1 MSEAAPAPPPGSQE
15 LRPTNVFLSAGLDAG
30 EWVEQI
36 RHAFQAA
43 GPGYQVVKYSANLP
57 LTDGEFDPELRDV
70 DAAIVLLSPGYLS
83 TYQAISTEYPAIVRH
98 EREDGLPVFRVA
110 VTPDIE
116 GTLEKLSIDLSQL
129 VIDTPLQEMDEA
141 ERGHT
146 LALLVRNVETALA
159 GTRRTEAHA
168 ESEAGSE
175 PLERS
180 ADIRR
185 DDASEPASESPN
197 PFEQY
202 RFTALLSDV
211 LKLASEYAD
220 SAPSSM
226 PVSTSTLLLSLMA
239 FGARKVDTQWGG
251 WLYRRIGD
259 ENFPDLFQQF
269 FDDYQIKSGARYG
282 RPTTLTAGTAMVLTW
297 GRAIAQ
303 LTKGTDEIDCRHL
316 IAALLTDK
324 RGAKQSGALRRL
336 EMRGFAATDLR
347 KEFFDVV
354 RGKGDD
360 DAQWS
365 KILLGRELRVYRMA
379 GFHADDTRGEDLLGI
394 EQDVLAFATL
404 IAAHSV
410 TPPLSIGLFGEWG
423 SGKSFF
429 MRHLRNAV
437 AGLARDA
444 ARSGQMQRDLP
455 FYKRIVQIE
464 FNAWHYVEGNLWA
477 SLVEHIFHNLK
488 IPGDPPSVSE
498 ALQQRLMDGVEFT
511 GKVRAQAN
519 EEVQRAQREVDA
531 ARERVSAAELE
542 HERQRDALAELAAKE
557 VASDLTVKE
566 VRAAVGPVLE
576 RLGASTAEAGVHELL
591 GALSDAR
598 TLMERGRSV
607 FLPLVRAPKGER
619 RRRTALLL
627 MVMFLG
633 PAIYWLVG
641 AAVGMLGDAAMA
653 QLSAFASG
661 AAALLTAGA
670 VWVRSQ
676 VKWGSDR
683 LAEVEKAQREVD
695 RRLAEK
701 QAEQTRELRALQERL
716 RLAQADYEAARR
728 SELESEKRAAE
739 ARAKLEDSSVARLVA
754 SFIEDRAASTD
765 YRKHLGVLALVRNDF
780 ETLSGLIEEE
790 NWRLSPPGHDDDR
803 YPHTTRFKELEEEGR
818 QAESRIN
825 RIVLYIDDL
834 DRCPPNKVVEV
845 LQAVHLLL
853 AFPLFVVVVGVDA
866 RWVKRSLEVRYRE
879 LLHGGDAQA
888 KDSVAPAELLI
899 GKATTDDYL
908 EKIFQVPF
916 WLRPMDETHT
926 GRMVRSL
933 LEGSVAAPA
942 SAQASTQAAE
952 GSAQHEV
959 AASSDAL
966 LAETARH
973 VEDRASPP
981 VEQAGGVVS
990 PRDVVK
996 MLVDAG
1002 QPRSEERQEE
1012 PQVNLESLVFHH
1024 EEMEFIAVLAP
1035 LLDRSPRA
1043 LKRFVNV
1050 YRLIKAGLTLTEQ
1063 RAFVGADGPY
1073 RAVLFLLA
1081 VDTGLP
1087 GLADRFFAALRTVSP
1102 ESPATLLGLMRDKTH
1117 SKGLPGDGL
1126 LWARVSAW
1134 LRPHPNDEPR
1144 FDAPLAL
1151 LAEWEPR
1158 VMRYSFRAQ
1167 G

>member
-1 MSEAAPAPPPGSQE
+1 MLVREVRSAIDARRAAARDTGPSLHSKQRDLAQNAASAAGGDHLTDLPLGADLFAMAPAAEAIVARAG
-15 LRPTNVFLSAGLDAG
+15 RYAASAKLPLKASTTLLLIALVEEGA
-30 EWVEQI
+30 EW
-36 RHAFQAA
+36 AA
-43 GPGYQVVKYSANLP
+43 EEWTASWLYQVLGA
-57 LTDGEFDPELRDV
+57 
-70 DAAIVLLSPGYLS
+70 DALAKV
-83 TYQAISTEYPAIVRH
+83 H
-98 EREDGLPVFRVA
+98 ERLFDAHDTNRGVDGSFR
-110 VTPDIE
+110 
-116 GTLEKLSIDLSQL
+116 
-129 VIDTPLQEMDEA
+129 
-141 ERGHT
+141 
-146 LALLVRNVETALA
+146 
-159 GTRRTEAHA
+159 
-168 ESEAGSE
+168 
-175 PLERS
+175 
-180 ADIRR
+180 
-185 DDASEPASESPN
+185 
-197 PFEQY
+197 
-202 RFTALLSDV
+202 ALLSTGAALALSTATDIAKRTTGAGTIRTRH
-211 LKLASEYAD
+211 LLAS
-220 SAPSSM
+220 
-226 PVSTSTLLLSLMA
+226 
-239 FGARKVDTQWGG
+239 
-251 WLYRRIGD
+251 
-259 ENFPDLFQQF
+259 
-269 FDDYQIKSGARYG
+269 
-282 RPTTLTAGTAMVLTW
+282 
-297 GRAIAQ
+297 
-303 LTKGTDEIDCRHL
+303 
-316 IAALLTDK
+316 LLTDS
-324 RGAKQSGALRRL
+324 RGSTGSGALQEL
-336 EMRGFAATDLR
+336 VLMGFRGSDLR
-347 KEFFDVV
+347 KDFFEFV
-354 RGKGDD
+354 RGGGDD
-360 DAQWS
+360 DAAWS
-365 KILLGRELRVYRMA
+365 KILLGREVRVYRMP

-404 IAAHSV
+404 IAARSV

-429 MRHLRNAV
+429 MRRLRDAV
-437 AGLARDA
+437 AGLAREA
-444 ARSGQMQRDLP
+444 ARSAQMQRDLP

-511 GKVRAQAN
+511 GKARAQAN

-641 AAVGMLGDAAMA
+641 AAVRMLGDAAMA

-661 AAALLTAGA
+661 AATLLTAGA

-803 YPHTTRFKELEEEGR
+803 YPHTTRFKELEEEGS

-888 KDSVAPAELLI
+888 KDTVAPAELLI
-899 GKATTDDYL
+899 GKATTGDYL

-926 GRMVRSL
+926 ERMVRGL
-933 LEGSVAAPA
+933 LGSSVTSAEPAAADAVQVREPA
-942 SAQASTQAAE
+942 PGGSQEQHATVEAKRGDSSPSVLVPGGLSRPGRPIAVGGLTVPREPQA
-952 GSAQHEV
+952 
-959 AASSDAL
+959 
-966 LAETARH
+966 
-973 VEDRASPP
+973 
-981 VEQAGGVVS
+981 VV
-990 PRDVVK
+990 
-996 MLVDAG
+996 
-1002 QPRSEERQEE
+1002 QEE
-1012 PQVNLESLVFHH
+1012 PQVNLESLMFRP
-1024 EEMEFIAVLAP
+1024 EELEFMAALAP

-1050 YRLIKAGLTLTEQ
+1050 YRLIKAGLTPAEQ
-1063 RAFVGADGPY
+1063 RAFHGAEGQVPPY
-1073 RAVLFLLA
+1073 HAVLFLLA

-1087 GLADRFFAALRTVSP
+1087 ELADEFFASLRAVNP
-1102 ESPATLLGLMRDKTH
+1102 EPGGGTGKGAATLGQLVEAKIAELGGRFGEGGPWTRL
-1117 SKGLPGDGL
+1117 
-1126 LWARVSAW
+1126 RV
-1134 LRPHPNDEPR
+1134 LRAGTAESD
-1144 FDAPLAL
+1144 FDPPLAL
-1151 LAEWEPR
+1151 IAAWEPR
-1158 VMRYSFRAQ
+1158 VIRYSFRAR